1 MNRKKKVKDTIKKWT
16 KKANAKNR
24 LKNKPRYISKADRE
38 KMALEETTCESSEV
52 NVVGDEIECE
62 DEGENNAS

>member
-16 KKANAKNR
+16 KRANAKNR

-38 KMALEETTCESSEV
+38 KLVLNEDGEPGAESEAEENSESGSEA
-52 NVVGDEIECE
+52 
-62 DEGENNAS
+62 NAS